1 MESDNQPVQSEI
13 PEPADIPPPRRR
25 RVPRVPYSFGPP
37 FWTITG
43 ILSLAVN
50 IILILVV
57 VVLST
62 QLFSLKKLVEDQ
74 VLGGLFNNF
83 VLMDQAHIKTTI
95 PVSTN
100 VAAKFDLPLKTNTTV
115 VLTEDTTIKGARV
128 NLSTGGLTISDAPAN
143 IVLPAGT
150 NLPIA
155 LDLIVPVDQMIPVNL
170 IVEVDI
176 PLAQTELHQPFVG
189 LQEVVRPY
197 YKMLKDLPDS
207 WAEIFTR
214 MP

>member
-1 MESDNQPVQSEI
+1 MDTESQPVTPDPIEV
-13 PEPADIPPPRRR
+13 PPPRRR
-25 RVPRVPYSFGPP
+25 RVPRAPFRFGPP

-43 ILSLAVN
+43 IISLAVN

-62 QLFSLKKLVEDQ
+62 QLFSIKRLVQDQ

-95 PVSTN
+95 PVSAS
-100 VAAKFDLPLKTNTTV
+100 VPAKFDLQLKTNTTV
-115 VLTEDTTIKGARV
+115 ILTEDTTINNARV
-128 NLSTGGLTISDAPAN
+128 NLSTGGLSITNAPAN

-155 LDLIVPVDQMIPVNL
+155 LDLVVPVDQMIPVNL
-170 IVEVDI
+170 TVDVDI
-176 PLAQTELHQPFVG
+176 PLAQTELHEPFVG

-207 WAEIFTR
+207 WADIFTR